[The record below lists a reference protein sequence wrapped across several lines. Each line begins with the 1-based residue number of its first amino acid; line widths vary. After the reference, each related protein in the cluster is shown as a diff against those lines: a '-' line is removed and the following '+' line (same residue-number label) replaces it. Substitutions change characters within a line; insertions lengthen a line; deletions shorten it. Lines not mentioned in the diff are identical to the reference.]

1 MKFPTTAHQRAA
13 AGLCGLVLMGAATLA
28 CAQVTPTGD
37 TGIDASGSAER
48 ERAACLTGRTQQDQ
62 ATCLKEANN
71 AAAEKRKGMLDTQGN
86 LTANALK
93 RCNVLTGEDRA
104 ACEVRVLGY
113 GNTSGSVA
121 GGGVIREVETVVVP
135 ADATS
140 VRIAPKT
147 DAPVLLVVPSAAT
160 Q

>member
-1 MKFPTTAHQRAA
+1 MKFPTTACQRAA
-13 AGLCGLVLMGAATLA
+13 AGLCGLALMGAATLA
-28 CAQVTPTGD
+28 CAQITPTGD

-48 ERAACLTGRTQQDQ
+48 ERAACLTGRTPQDQ
-62 ATCLKEANN
+62 ATCLKEADN
-71 AAAEKRKGMLDTQGN
+71 AAAEKRKGTLDTQGN

-93 RCNVLTGEDRA
+93 RCNVLTGEERA
-104 ACEVRVLGY
+104 ACEARVLGY

-147 DAPVLLVVPSAAT
+147 DAPVLLVMPPAT
-160 Q
+160 AQ